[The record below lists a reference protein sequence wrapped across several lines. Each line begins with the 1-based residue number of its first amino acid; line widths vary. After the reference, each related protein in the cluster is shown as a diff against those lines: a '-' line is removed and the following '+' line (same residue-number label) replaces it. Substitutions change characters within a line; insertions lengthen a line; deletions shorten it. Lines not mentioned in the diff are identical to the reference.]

1 MGAEN
6 FVKSAKAAGVDGV
19 LVVDYPPEE
28 CEDFAKACAQ
38 ADIDPIFLLA
48 PTSSPQRIAQVGAL
62 AKGYIYYVS
71 LKGVTGAANLNTQEV
86 ASIIPQIRAATT
98 VPIAVGFGVRD
109 AASAVAVSQTADG
122 VVIGSKIVQL
132 LEEADPAKRVQSLQS
147 FITEI
152 REALDR

>member
-1 MGAEN
+1 
-6 FVKSAKAAGVDGV
+6 
-19 LVVDYPPEE
+19 
-28 CEDFAKACAQ
+28 
-38 ADIDPIFLLA
+38 
-48 PTSSPQRIAQVGAL
+48 
-62 AKGYIYYVS
+62 
-71 LKGVTGAANLNTQEV
+71 V